1 MIHFHDLVG
10 YAAGFLATAAFVPQV
25 AKTFRERRARDI
37 SLGMYVLF
45 CAGVGLWLV
54 YGLLIASWP
63 VIVSNSVTLVL
74 SGAVLVLKLRWV
86 YENEKPR
93 SQRDDLDSVL

>member
-1 MIHFHDLVG
+1 MSHLHDVIG

-25 AKTFRERRARDI
+25 AKTFRARSARDI

-54 YGLLIASWP
+54 YGLLIGSWP
-63 VIVSNSVTLVL
+63 VVVSNFVTLVL
-74 SGAVLVLKLRWV
+74 SGAVLLLKLR
-86 YENEKPR
+86 
-93 SQRDDLDSVL
+93 LG

>member
-1 MIHFHDLVG
+1 MPHFHDLVG

-25 AKTFRERRARDI
+25 AKTFKARSARDI

-45 CAGVGLWLV
+45 CAGVALWLA

-63 VIVSNSVTLVL
+63 VIISNMVTLVL
-74 SGAVLVLKLRWV
+74 SGAVLVLKLRHG
-86 YENEKPR
+86 
-93 SQRDDLDSVL
+93 

>member
-1 MIHFHDLVG
+1 MTPAIHELVG

-25 AKTFRERRARDI
+25 AKTFKARSTGDI

-63 VIVSNSVTLVL
+63 VIIANFVTLLL
-74 SGAVLVLKLRWV
+74 SGAVLVLKLAHG
-86 YENEKPR
+86 
-93 SQRDDLDSVL
+93 